1 MFFSKKKEEHSKNI
15 WVKKTKNKGVSM
27 IQNKNKRDFI
37 FSLLIVFIVVGSKSF
52 ANISLPFQDT
62 LDFALGLTKTIG
74 GTIIIIG
81 LVLALIFY
89 NQGREGTAIKLGVWI
104 FISGVI
110 ISNLD
115 WLADKVGMTS
125 GALFF

>member
-1 MFFSKKKEEHSKNI
+1 MFFSKKKEEHSKKI

-89 NQGREGTAIKLGVWI
+89 NQGRDGTAIKLGVWI

-110 ISNLD
+110 IANLD